1 VIEEFVNPDQ
11 ADTRPAIDNP
21 PTPDGE
27 SPASPAPAKPAPE
40 EFPSLA
46 DAGAGAAGRSLSF
59 QFNLAKIEGQGEDSD
74 PILRQGRE
82 LGLVAV
88 FDGMGGA
95 GGTVYETA
103 DGPRTGAYLASRA
116 ARDAVERRMLELL
129 DPEWNLDG
137 PATARELQR
146 TVMQGL
152 TERLSDLNAPPSG
165 LRSRLLRALPTTMA
179 LIALQRREHGGD
191 VWDCHLFWAGD
202 SRAYVFQPAS
212 GAHQLTIDD
221 IRDGGDAMTNL
232 REDSVIS
239 NAMSADTDFVVHH
252 REVQLTAPFL
262 VAAATD
268 GCFGYVP
275 TPMHFEYLVLA
286 ALRKSHDPGSWS
298 TALQGSIA
306 QVTGDDAS
314 MSLLGVGADHAQF
327 MELFADRTA
336 QLETTCIRPL
346 DELEAEV
353 LGAERRLQ
361 ELSRRQQQERALLWA
376 EYKPGYEQYL
386 ASKRDA

>member
-1 VIEEFVNPDQ
+1 VTEEFVDSDQ
-11 ADTRPAIDNP
+11 ADTRPAIDAP
-21 PTPDGE
+21 PTQHDE
-27 SPASPAPAKPAPE
+27 SAASQAAPE
-40 EFPSLA
+40 PALEELPGET
-46 DAGAGAAGRSLSF
+46 DTRVGAASRSLSF

-116 ARDAVERRMLELL
+116 VRNAVERRMLDLL

-137 PATARELQR
+137 PATASDLQQ
-146 TVMQGL
+146 TVKQVL
-152 TERLSDLNAPPSG
+152 TERLSDLNAPASG

-179 LIALQRREHGGD
+179 LIALQRREPGGD
-191 VWDCHLFWAGD
+191 VWDCHMFWAGD
-202 SRAYVFQPAS
+202 SRAYVFLPTS
-212 GAHQLTIDD
+212 GAHQLTLDD

-239 NAMSADTDFVVHH
+239 NAMSADVDFVVHH

-286 ALRKSHDPGSWS
+286 TLRKSDDPRSWS
-298 TALQGSIA
+298 VALQGSIA

-314 MSLLGVGADHAQF
+314 MSLLGVGANHAQF
-327 MELFADRTA
+327 KELFADRTA
-336 QLETTCIRPL
+336 QLETTCITPL

-353 LGAERRLQ
+353 LSAERELH
-361 ELSRRQQQERALLWA
+361 ELSRRQQQERTLLWA
-376 EYKPGYEQYL
+376 KYRPAYEQYL
-386 ASKRDA
+386 PSKRDV